1 MASED
6 SEEVPSE
13 VEVQAE
19 DGNLFYLSCLTL
31 KKIFIFAMLLGVLG
45 TMAWLRLY
53 PTNLICIITAQ
64 GNNMKTNISC
74 DALSAAIAA
83 VRAKSPL
90 VHNIT
95 NYVVMNNSANALLA
109 IGASPVMAHWVSEM
123 EEMASIAGALVINIG
138 TLDDKWIEGMIAA
151 GKTAMR
157 RGIPI
162 ILDPVGVGATSQRT
176 EAAVKIID
184 ICHPTIIR
192 GNASE
197 IMALVDASVK
207 SKGVDSS
214 ASSDDALES
223 AKKLAAATSS
233 VVVISG
239 ETDYITDGQSV
250 NTVSGGNPIM
260 TSVTGMGCT
269 STALV
274 GAFAAVIDDPMLA
287 ATAAMAVMSLAGE
300 RAAERSLGN
309 GSMQVNFLDELYN
322 LR

>member
-1 MASED
+1 
-6 SEEVPSE
+6 
-13 VEVQAE
+13 
-19 DGNLFYLSCLTL
+19 
-31 KKIFIFAMLLGVLG
+31 
-45 TMAWLRLY
+45 
-53 PTNLICIITAQ
+53 
-64 GNNMKTNISC
+64 MKTTISN
-74 DALSAAIAA
+74 DVLSAAIAA
-83 VRAKSPL
+83 VRTQSPL

-123 EEMASIAGALVINIG
+123 EEMTAIAGALVINIG
-138 TLDDKWIEGMIAA
+138 TLDDQWIEGMLAA
-151 GKTAMR
+151 GKAAVA
-157 RGIPI
+157 RGIPVV
-162 ILDPVGVGATSQRT
+162 LDPVGAGATSQRT
-176 EAAVKIID
+176 QAALDIIEQ
-184 ICHPTIIR
+184 CRPAIIR

-197 IMALVDASVK
+197 IMALVDAGVK

-223 AKKLAAATSS
+223 AKRLASEVGA

-239 ETDYITDGQSV
+239 EIDYITDGTEV
-250 NTVSGGNPIM
+250 HTVEGGNPIM

-269 STALV
+269 ATALT
-274 GAFAAVIDDPMLA
+274 GAFAAVVDDPMVA

-300 RAAERSLGN
+300 RAAESSRGN

>member
-1 MASED
+1 
-6 SEEVPSE
+6 
-13 VEVQAE
+13 
-19 DGNLFYLSCLTL
+19 
-31 KKIFIFAMLLGVLG
+31 
-45 TMAWLRLY
+45 
-53 PTNLICIITAQ
+53 
-64 GNNMKTNISC
+64 
-74 DALSAAIAA
+74 
-83 VRAKSPL
+83 
-90 VHNIT
+90 
-95 NYVVMNNSANALLA
+95 
-109 IGASPVMAHWVSEM
+109 M
-123 EEMASIAGALVINIG
+123 EEMTAIAGALVINIG
-138 TLDDKWIEGMIAA
+138 TLDDKWIDGMLAA
-151 GKTAMR
+151 GRAAAR
-157 RGIPI
+157 RGTPI
-162 ILDPVGVGATSQRT
+162 VLDPVGVGATSQRT
-176 EAAVKIID
+176 EAALKIIEE
-184 ICHPTIIR
+184 CHPTIIR

-250 NTVSGGNPIM
+250 HTVSGGNPIM

-300 RAAERSLGN
+300 KAAEHSRGN